1 MTRDIKYPVPRV
13 VVSTLEYVD
22 DFFFFFETPFDT
34 VEEGWHVSGRIQGLG
49 PGVKWIFNAVA
60 GFLFMAIV
68 RLYVTQSFCSL
79 FSYQCES

>member
-49 PGVKWIFNAVA
+49 LSEVDFCCCCCL
-60 GFLFMAIV
+60 FLW
-68 RLYVTQSFCSL
+68 L
-79 FSYQCES
+79 